1 MASKR
6 RRITPRYKK
15 KRSMKKRKLTLGKRI
30 QSVVNRNL
38 ETKQSV
44 NSQTDGA
51 EIPHNFLGDLLNGEL
66 LATTQG
72 VFDPMALD
80 TTNRIG
86 DEINIQSL
94 TIKGMLELNE
104 RYSDV
109 TCLII
114 IVKCP
119 RGDIPTYNT
128 LWQGQSNNKL
138 LDEFNTERYTILAR
152 RFVRLK
158 APNAAAYSTGVI
170 PPGTATGSG
179 IAFGTG
185 SVSLSRATKMFRIK
199 IPGKRFGRN
208 GKIQYVNQTST
219 PKFYDYRAFVYG
231 YSNFSTASTFPEVFN
246 VARINECIKILKFKD
261 G

>member
-6 RRITPRYKK
+6 RRRVTPRYKK
-15 KRSMKKRKLTLGKRI
+15 RRTSKKRKLTLGKRI

-44 NSQTDGA
+44 NSQTDGV

-80 TTNRIG
+80 TSNRLG
-86 DEINIQSL
+86 DEINIKSL
-94 TIKGMLELNE
+94 TIKGMIELNE
-104 RYSDV
+104 RYSDA
-109 TCLII
+109 TFLLIV
-114 IVKCP
+114 VKCP

-128 LWQGQSNNKL
+128 LWQGQSANKL
-138 LDEFNTERYTILAR
+138 LDTFNTERFTILAR
-152 RFVRLK
+152 RFIKIR
-158 APNAAAYSTGVI
+158 APNMSAYTTGVI

-179 IAFGTG
+179 IAFGSGTT
-185 SVSLSRATKMFRIK
+185 LSRATKMFRIT

-219 PKFYDYRAFVYG
+219 PKFFDYRAFIYG
-231 YSNFSTASTFPEVFN
+231 YSNFSTASTFPEIFN
-246 VARINECIKILKFKD
+246 VGRINEVIKVLQFKD